1 MQNRSKS
8 AGALG
13 GLRVLDLSR
22 VLAGPWSGQLLAD
35 LGADVVK
42 IERPDSGDD
51 TRSWGPPWL
60 HDADGRPT
68 TELAYYLTANRNK
81 RSVTIDLSHPDGRRV
96 VRQLAATADILI
108 ENFKVDGPKQYG
120 LDYESLKSANSRL
133 IYCSITGFGQT
144 GPYAAR
150 PGYDFLIQGMGGLM
164 SLTGLPD
171 TADGGGP
178 MKVGVAL
185 VDVLTGLYATVAIL
199 AALAYRERSGHG
211 QHIDLALLD
220 VQVASLANQA
230 SNYLVGG
237 LAPQRMGNAHPNI
250 VPYQEFPTSD
260 GHMIITVGN
269 DSQFA
274 KFCAAVGR
282 PGWAVDQRFATNPQR
297 VLNRKTLV
305 ALIQAITVTQ
315 TTDAWVAAMEAAGV
329 PCGPI
334 NSIDKV
340 FTNPQVQSRAMRFEM
355 SHPLAGVVPLIANP
369 IRMSESPVEY
379 RYAPPILGQHTEE
392 VLQSWLGMDP
402 SEIADLRG
410 RHVR

>member
-1 MQNRSKS
+1 
-8 AGALG
+8 
-13 GLRVLDLSR
+13 
-22 VLAGPWSGQLLAD
+22 
-35 LGADVVK
+35 
-42 IERPDSGDD
+42 
-51 TRSWGPPWL
+51 
-60 HDADGRPT
+60 
-68 TELAYYLTANRNK
+68 
-81 RSVTIDLSHPDGRRV
+81 
-96 VRQLAATADILI
+96 
-108 ENFKVDGPKQYG
+108 
-120 LDYESLKSANSRL
+120 
-133 IYCSITGFGQT
+133 
-144 GPYAAR
+144 
-150 PGYDFLIQGMGGLM
+150 
-164 SLTGLPD
+164 
-171 TADGGGP
+171 
-178 MKVGVAL
+178 
-185 VDVLTGLYATVAIL
+185 
-199 AALAYRERSGHG
+199 
-211 QHIDLALLD
+211 
-220 VQVASLANQA
+220 
-230 SNYLVGG
+230 
-237 LAPQRMGNAHPNI
+237 MGNAHPNI

-340 FTNPQVQSRAMRFEM
+340 FTNPQVQSRGMWFEM

-379 RYAPPILGQHTEE
+379 RCAPPILGQHTEE